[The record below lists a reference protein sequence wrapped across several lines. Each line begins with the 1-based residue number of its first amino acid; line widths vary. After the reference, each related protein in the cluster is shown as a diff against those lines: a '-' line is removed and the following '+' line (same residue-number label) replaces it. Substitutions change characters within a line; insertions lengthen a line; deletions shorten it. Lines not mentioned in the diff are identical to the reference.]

1 MLKCKIFSVGKTKEK
16 WLEMAIN
23 EYVKRLQKTL
33 SFEFIWARDDEQLER
48 LVEKEAIPIICLDV
62 LGKMM
67 DSESFSQFIVDQF
80 EKGGAKLSIVI
91 GGAEGLP
98 PNMKKKYPLIS
109 LSPMTLTH
117 QCTRLI
123 LVEQIYRAFE
133 IARGSKYHK

>member
-16 WLEMAIN
+16 WLEMAIE
-23 EYVKRLQKTL
+23 EYVKRLQNTL
-33 SFEFIWARDDEQLER
+33 SFEFVWAKDDEQLER
-48 LVEKEAIPIICLDV
+48 LVEKEALSIFCLDV
-62 LGKMM
+62 SGKTM
-67 DSESFSQFIVDQF
+67 DSESFSQYVVDQF
-80 EKGGAKLSIVI
+80 QKGGTKLSIVI

-98 PNMKKKYPLIS
+98 PYMKKKYPLIS